1 MFGFLRRPKPLRVP
15 PATSAAS
22 AKVERRA
29 HERTPTYADALAVSE
44 GGGTQ
49 KRGIV
54 LDLTDHGARLRLEYS
69 DGLLDGMII
78 KIARYGVTRPAIVRW
93 RTRMDVGV
101 EFAA

>member
-1 MFGFLRRPKPLRVP
+1 MFGFLRRPKALRVP
-15 PATSAAS
+15 PIHSTDPAAS
-22 AKVERRA
+22 ERRA
-29 HERTPTYADALAVSE
+29 LPRKATYADVIAVSE

-54 LDLTDHGARLRLEYS
+54 LDLSDQGARLRLEYS
-69 DGLLDGMII
+69 DGLLDGMIV